1 MTKFRSLRGFC
12 LGLFGVRNLSGVDI
26 VDIWVEDA
34 ASVCPDGSEGVRVA
48 FTLTY
53 SGMNKLDGPTHSALE
68 CLLGAGGDD
77 PQRIDLDKV
86 PTRGR

>member
-1 MTKFRSLRGFC
+1 MCESGDMTKFRSLRGFC
-12 LGLFGVRNLSGVDI
+12 LGLFGARNLSDTDI

-53 SGMNKLDGPTHSALE
+53 SGMNKLDGLTHSALE
-68 CLLGAGGDD
+68 RLLLADADGA
-77 PQRIDLDKV
+77 
-86 PTRGR
+86 